1 MNQLSAKL
9 IKALLSTT
17 ALFCALN
24 SSALELQGEWI
35 EGGLIIG
42 NAEPGSVI
50 RFKGEPVMISEE
62 GLFVIGLHRDE
73 DEPVSLEVTDPSGQ
87 TQSQVIEVAQRD
99 YNIQRVEG
107 IAQSIMEPSDEDQD
121 RIWTDYLM
129 TTEARKI
136 RSDLETFL
144 SDFDWPV
151 MGPISGVYGSQR
163 VYNGVP
169 GTPHYGIDVA
179 VPTGTAIVA
188 PASGQI
194 IMVHDNMF
202 YSGGTIMLDHG
213 HGVSSSFLHL
223 SKTSVEV
230 GDWVEQGDP
239 IGEVGATGR
248 VTGPHLDWRMNW
260 GDSRIDPELLLRASG
275 AWEKNQP

>member
-1 MNQLSAKL
+1 MSQLGIKL
-9 IKALLSTT
+9 IKHWLAAIVFLYALPVT
-17 ALFCALN
+17 AF
-24 SSALELQGEWI
+24 ELQGEWI
-35 EGGLIIG
+35 EGGIIIG
-42 NAEPGSVI
+42 TAEPGSLI
-50 RFKGEPVMISEE
+50 SFKGEPVMTSAE

-73 DEPVSLEVTDPSGQ
+73 DEPVSLEVTEPNGE
-87 TQSQVIEVAQRD
+87 TERQVFEVIQRE
-99 YNIQRVEG
+99 YNIQRVNG
-107 IAQSIMEPSDEDQD
+107 IAQNIMEPSAEDQD

-129 TTEARKI
+129 TTEARKV

-179 VPTGTAIVA
+179 VPTGTQIVA
-188 PASGQI
+188 PAAGTI

-223 SKTSVEV
+223 SKTLVEV

-260 GDSRIDPELLLRASG
+260 GDSRVDPELLLRASG

>member
-9 IKALLSTT
+9 IKALLGTT
-17 ALFCALN
+17 ALFCVL
-24 SSALELQGEWI
+24 SSNALELQGEWI

-87 TQSQVIEVAQRD
+87 TQSQVIEVAQRG

>member
-1 MNQLSAKL
+1 
-9 IKALLSTT
+9 
-17 ALFCALN
+17 
-24 SSALELQGEWI
+24 
-35 EGGLIIG
+35 
-42 NAEPGSVI
+42 
-50 RFKGEPVMISEE
+50 MISEE

>member
-9 IKALLSTT
+9 IKALLGTT

-24 SSALELQGEWI
+24 SSAFELQGEWI
-35 EGGLIIG
+35 ERGIIIG
-42 NAEPGSVI
+42 TAEPGSLLS
-50 RFKGEPVMISEE
+50 FKGEPVMTSAE

-73 DEPVSLEVTDPSGQ
+73 DEPVKLEVTEPNGE
-87 TQSQVIEVAQRD
+87 TERQVFEVIQRE

-107 IAQSIMEPSDEDQD
+107 IAQNIMEPSAEDQD

-129 TTEARKI
+129 TTEARKV
-136 RSDLETFL
+136 RSNLETFL

-179 VPTGTAIVA
+179 VPTGTQIVA
-188 PASGQI
+188 PAAGSI

-223 SKTSVEV
+223 SKTLVEV

-260 GDSRIDPELLLRASG
+260 GDSRVDPELLLRASG

>member
-1 MNQLSAKL
+1 MSQLGIKL
-9 IKALLSTT
+9 IKHWLAAIVFLYALPVT
-17 ALFCALN
+17 AF
-24 SSALELQGEWI
+24 ELQGEWI
-35 EGGLIIG
+35 EGGIIIG
-42 NAEPGSVI
+42 TAEPGSLI
-50 RFKGEPVMISEE
+50 SFKGEPVMISAE

-73 DEPVSLEVTDPSGQ
+73 DEPVSLEVTEPNGE
-87 TQSQVIEVAQRD
+87 TERQVFEVIQRE
-99 YNIQRVEG
+99 YNIQRVNG
-107 IAQSIMEPSDEDQD
+107 IAQNIMEPSAEDQD

-129 TTEARKI
+129 TTEARKV

-179 VPTGTAIVA
+179 VPTGTQIVA
-188 PASGQI
+188 PAAGTI

-223 SKTSVEV
+223 SKTLVEV

-260 GDSRIDPELLLRASG
+260 GDSRVDPELLLRASG

>member
-9 IKALLSTT
+9 IKALLGTT

-42 NAEPGSVI
+42 DAEPGSVI

>member
-9 IKALLSTT
+9 IKALLGTT

-24 SSALELQGEWI
+24 SSAFELQGEWI

>member
-9 IKALLSTT
+9 IKALLGTT

-24 SSALELQGEWI
+24 SSAFELQGEWI

-275 AWEKNQP
+275 AWEKNQL